1 MVENGITEMLTA
13 HDVQG
18 MLQIDRSTVYRMAE
32 AGQLPAMKVGKQWR
46 FPSDQ
51 FHIWFQAQVAPTA
64 VPQNHRSPSI
74 LPAPS
79 RELGDLLSWE
89 WLRIIQETFA
99 NLLGVMIVVTDIEG
113 RPINRPTRPCG
124 LFTAVSQQP
133 GAMSKFIESWRGL
146 ATAVDLTPSF
156 RVGRMGLL
164 SARSMIAVGTELK
177 GMVIAGCIAPEK
189 WPPSPDEVTVIADKF
204 GVSSDLYRYHAKD
217 IYVLDE
223 FQRARVLATIP
234 QIATLIAHIVDE
246 RKLLIDRLEAIASLT
261 RIPAQ

>member
-1 MVENGITEMLTA
+1 
-13 HDVQG
+13 

-51 FHIWFQAQVAPTA
+51 FQIWFQAQVAPTA
-64 VPQNHRSPSI
+64 VPQNHRSPAI

-79 RELGDLLSWE
+79 RELGDLLSWD

-99 NLLGVMIVVTDIEG
+99 NLLGVMIVVTDIDG
-113 RPINRPTRPCG
+113 RPINQPTNPCG
-124 LFTAVSQQP
+124 LFTAVSQQT
-133 GAMSKFIESWRGL
+133 GAMSKFIEGWRGL
-146 ATAVDLTPSF
+146 ATAVDLTPAF
-156 RVGRMGLL
+156 RVGRLGLL

-189 WPPSPDEVTVIADKF
+189 WPPSPDEVTAFAHKF
-204 GVSSDLYRYHAKD
+204 GVSPDLFRYHAED
-217 IYVLDE
+217 VYILNDE
-223 FQRARVLATIP
+223 QRARVLATIP

-246 RKLLIDRLEAIASLT
+246 RKILIERLEAIAKLT
-261 RIPAQ
+261 RVSAQ